1 MTRHV
6 ACAAV
11 QPEEMIDAQK
21 ADSALSPGT
30 GLLARCATF
39 VERYSASNVDLE
51 TRNSC
56 GTSFGCIFL
65 DWEWA
70 AHSCPSRLQPD

>member
-6 ACAAV
+6 GYMQMTPAGFAPV

-21 ADSALSPGT
+21 ADSAQSPGT
-30 GLLARCATF
+30 GLPACCATF

-56 GTSFGCIFL
+56 GTSFGCIF
-65 DWEWA
+65 
-70 AHSCPSRLQPD
+70 PD

>member
-6 ACAAV
+6 GCIQMTRAGFAAV

-21 ADSALSPGT
+21 ADSALSLGT
-30 GLLARCATF
+30 GLLVHCATF

-65 DWEWA
+65 D
-70 AHSCPSRLQPD
+70 